1 MLKESLKQTL
11 QVAVESEEFQV
22 AQQLIQ
28 ILTSLKVEKK
38 PVVNPIKPF
47 QQKLFYEPL
56 IPPDDKEPKFD
67 IYDTLKNSRLGR
79 EAYVKERQS
88 TQENPC
94 CEVLLNVVGNSHNN
108 EKCAKLPKRKVSDYR
123 EAMLDL
129 FTSERWQSGNVTS
142 SELYECLAKDFAKRW
157 EDFPTE
163 FESEKLSGGSARW
176 VTYVSQVLGKDEQ
189 IRQCF
194 RKPANN
200 KNMYIFR
207 K

>member
-1 MLKESLKQTL
+1 MLKDSLKQTL

-28 ILTSLKVEKK
+28 ILTSLKTEKK
-38 PVVNPIKPF
+38 WFEPF
-47 QQKLFYEPL
+47 QPKLELYRSLKPPVDYEPP
-56 IPPDDKEPKFD
+56 IEKED
-67 IYDTLKNSRLGR
+67 VVSAVTNS
-79 EAYVKERQS
+79 
-88 TQENPC
+88 TEN
-94 CEVLLNVVGNSHNN
+94 
-108 EKCAKLPKRKVSDYR
+108 KKYTKLSKRKVSDYR
-123 EAMLDL
+123 DAMLDL
-129 FTSERWQSGNVTS
+129 FTSDRWQSGNVTS

>member
-38 PVVNPIKPF
+38 PFEPF

-56 IPPDDKEPKFD
+56 IPPDDEPKFD
-67 IYDTLKNSRLGR
+67 LCDNLENIRLGR
-79 EAYVKERQS
+79 EVYLKERQT

-94 CEVLLNVVGNSHNN
+94 REVLLNVVSNSHNN
-108 EKCAKLPKRKVSDYR
+108 EKYTKFPKRKASDYR
-123 EAMLDL
+123 DAMLDL
-129 FTSERWQSGNVTS
+129 FTSDRWQSGNVTS

>member
-38 PVVNPIKPF
+38 PFVNPIKPF
-47 QQKLFYEPL
+47 QPKLELYGPLKPPVDNEPT
-56 IPPDDKEPKFD
+56 IEKEELTS
-67 IYDTLKNSRLGR
+67 IVR
-79 EAYVKERQS
+79 
-88 TQENPC
+88 
-94 CEVLLNVVGNSHNN
+94 NVIDN
-108 EKCAKLPKRKVSDYR
+108 KKYTKLSKRKVSDYR
-123 EAMLDL
+123 DAMLDL
-129 FTSERWQSGNVTS
+129 FTSDRWQSGNVTS

-194 RKPANN
+194 RKPTSN

>member
-28 ILTSLKVEKK
+28 ILTSLKTEKKWFEPFQPKLELYGTSVEKED
-38 PVVNPIKPF
+38 VVSAVTNSTENKKYT
-47 QQKLFYEPL
+47 KL
-56 IPPDDKEPKFD
+56 
-67 IYDTLKNSRLGR
+67 S
-79 EAYVKERQS
+79 
-88 TQENPC
+88 
-94 CEVLLNVVGNSHNN
+94 
-108 EKCAKLPKRKVSDYR
+108 KRKVSDYR
-123 EAMLDL
+123 DAMLDL
-129 FTSERWQSGNVTS
+129 FTSDRWQSGNVTS

>member
-28 ILTSLKVEKK
+28 ILTSLKAEKK
-38 PVVNPIKPF
+38 PFVNPIKPF
-47 QQKLFYEPL
+47 QPKLELYGTSVE
-56 IPPDDKEPKFD
+56 KED
-67 IYDTLKNSRLGR
+67 VVSAVTNS
-79 EAYVKERQS
+79 
-88 TQENPC
+88 TEN
-94 CEVLLNVVGNSHNN
+94 
-108 EKCAKLPKRKVSDYR
+108 KKYTKLSKRKVSDYR
-123 EAMLDL
+123 DAMLDL
-129 FTSERWQSGNVTS
+129 FTSDRWQSGNVTS

>member
-28 ILTSLKVEKK
+28 ILTSLKTEKKWFEPFQPKLELYGTSVEKED
-38 PVVNPIKPF
+38 VVSAVTNSTDNKKYT
-47 QQKLFYEPL
+47 KL
-56 IPPDDKEPKFD
+56 
-67 IYDTLKNSRLGR
+67 S
-79 EAYVKERQS
+79 
-88 TQENPC
+88 
-94 CEVLLNVVGNSHNN
+94 
-108 EKCAKLPKRKVSDYR
+108 KRKVSDYR
-123 EAMLDL
+123 DAMLDL
-129 FTSERWQSGNVTS
+129 FTSDRWQSGNVTS

-194 RKPANN
+194 RKPVNN

>member
-38 PVVNPIKPF
+38 PVEPF

-56 IPPDDKEPKFD
+56 IPPDDNEPTFD
-67 IYDTLKNSRLGR
+67 IYDTLRNSRLGR
-79 EAYVKERQS
+79 EGYLKERQT

-94 CEVLLNVVGNSHNN
+94 CEVLLNVVSNSHNN

-123 EAMLDL
+123 DAMLDL
-129 FTSERWQSGNVTS
+129 FTSDRWQSGNVTS
-142 SELYECLAKDFAKRW
+142 RELYECLAKDFAKRW

-194 RKPANN
+194 RKPTNN